1 MTTTLKDIEQAI
13 ASWRIEA
20 VVQVA
25 QVGGRARL
33 TIDGETADYPMWLA
47 LRKVNQIGADMGL

>member
-13 ASWRIEA
+13 DSWRINRDVS
-20 VVQVA
+20 VV

-33 TIDGETADYPMWLA
+33 TVDGETADYPMWLA
-47 LRKVNQIGADMGL
+47 LRKVNQIGAERGI